1 MDSLRIVWR
10 NPRRVRNPRRWRV
23 SKGMYRGAYVVER
36 LVSATRDSWESTQVL
51 AVVGS
56 LQPAAKPVACAPRQ
70 RNRTFWLG

>member
-1 MDSLRIVWR
+1 MSSLRIVWL

-36 LVSATRDSWESTQVL
+36 LVSATKNSWVSTQVL

-56 LQPAAKPVACAPRQ
+56 SHPAAHPKAPAPRQ